1 LRHILH
7 LPYPPSINNYWIA
20 RGNTRFVSKR
30 GRDFKLSVQEYV
42 ALHQIESFGGGAV
55 CVDIVLRPRDA
66 RLMDIDNCIKPILDA
81 LQDAGMFDND
91 RQVHQ
96 VSITRGL
103 VKKGGGG
110 CIVVVENAS
119 PSAMEGKP
127 LAES

>member
-1 LRHILH
+1 MRHILH

-20 RGNTRFVSKR
+20 SGNRRFVSKR
-30 GRDFKLSVQEYV
+30 GRDFKLAVQQYV
-42 ALHQIESFGGGAV
+42 ALHQLECFGDGQV
-55 CVDIVLRPRDA
+55 MVNIVLRPRDA

-81 LQDAGMFDND
+81 MQDAGMFDND

-110 CIVVVENAS
+110 CIVIVENAS
-119 PSAMEGKP
+119 PGAMPGSP
-127 LAES
+127 

>member
-30 GRDFKLSVQEYV
+30 GRDFKLAVQEYI
-42 ALHQIESFGGGAV
+42 AAHQLESFGGGAV
-55 CVDIVLRPRDA
+55 TVDIVLRPRDA

-81 LQDAGMFDND
+81 LQDAGLFDND

-110 CIVVVENAS
+110 CIAVVEDAS
-119 PSAMEGKP
+119 PSAMEGSP
-127 LAES
+127 TES